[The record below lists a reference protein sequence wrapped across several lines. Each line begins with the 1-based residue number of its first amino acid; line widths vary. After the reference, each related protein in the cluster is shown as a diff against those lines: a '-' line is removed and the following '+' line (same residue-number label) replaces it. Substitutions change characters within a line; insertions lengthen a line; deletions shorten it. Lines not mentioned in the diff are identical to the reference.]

1 MASLNYGYL
10 PPAEE
15 DALHASRLLAIEER
29 PFQRVT
35 RRLLDRDS
43 LLRTVPAQL
52 PSPPPEGEDTEEIP
66 IGQDA
71 SDKDAQKRQTFFEEV
86 LLDFANLESS
96 ITRIQLIHDSNI
108 RERERYAEAKQK
120 IEKDSRKV
128 RESTLELRTSLVE
141 AQKVLQ
147 LRKGYDELA
156 LKVLA
161 DKKLKSREEASN
173 DIAALEKE
181 IEELEAES
189 KEVDGLWVGRK
200 EQFEKIVHEG
210 EVMRR
215 IIKGIKQPEE
225 VEADEGDEDEAMEG
239 VDGPEDRSRL
249 GSPAVGGTTP
259 RPRSGGA
266 TPLAGDEDIARGEAT
281 PLHADQDESSLPSDR
296 PRNKFVD
303 VVGGTRSSS
312 RAASPSRVADVEME
326 EGDLVEAKSPAEQE
340 ATGASQAAEPAPADQ
355 EMDES

>member
-1 MASLNYGYL
+1 MASLNYGFL

-52 PSPPPEGEDTEEIP
+52 LTPPPEGGDQDEIA
-66 IGQDA
+66 IDQDL
-71 SDKDAQKRQTFFEEV
+71 SDKDAQKRQTFLEEV

-120 IEKDSRKV
+120 IEIDSRKV
-128 RESTLELRTSLVE
+128 RESTLELRTSLIE

-161 DKKLKSREEASN
+161 DRKLKSREEASN

-189 KEVDGLWVGRK
+189 KGVDGLWIGRK

-210 EVMRR
+210 EVMRT
-215 IIKGIKQPEE
+215 IIKSIKEPEE
-225 VEADEGDEDEAMEG
+225 VDAEEGDEDEAMDG

-249 GSPAVGGTTP
+249 GSPAVGGMTP

-266 TPLAGDEDIARGEAT
+266 TPLADDEDIAQGDAT
-281 PLHADQDESSLPSDR
+281 PLRVADDDSSLPSDR
-296 PRNKFVD
+296 PHNKFLD

-312 RAASPSRVADVEME
+312 HAASPSRVADIEME
-326 EGDLVEAKSPAEQE
+326 ESSATELEAPQLNFAVEAE
-340 ATGASQAAEPAPADQ
+340 AGIPADQ